1 MSESAQ
7 TASDTAPQ
15 APQATDAA
23 EHPARAAAN
32 RSRAAVGSKNKEA
45 WLALFDDDALI
56 EDPIGVSPI
65 DPIGKGIR
73 GKANISEFWDQNI
86 APNTHTFEV
95 HQSYAAGLE
104 VANHMTLKFLIGTSM
119 QAEVNGV
126 FTYRVN
132 EAGKIIALRGFW
144 ELAEMMKTMREAD

>member
-1 MSESAQ
+1 MSDSPTPKSA
-7 TASDTAPQ
+7 SVDSE
-15 APQATDAA
+15 

-45 WLALFDDDALI
+45 WLALFDDDAVI

-65 DPIGKGIR
+65 DPTGLGIR
-73 GKANISEFWDQNI
+73 GKAAISEFWDQNI
-86 APNTHTFEV
+86 APNSHRFIV

-104 VANHMTLKFLIGTSM
+104 VANHMTLNFLIGTSM

-126 FTYRVN
+126 FTYRVS

>member
-1 MSESAQ
+1 MLDSGNTPA
-7 TASDTAPQ
+7 DAP
-15 APQATDAA
+15 
-23 EHPARAAAN
+23 EHPARLAAD
-32 RSRAAVGSKNKEA
+32 RSRAAVGSKNREA

-65 DPIGKGIR
+65 DPTGLGIR
-73 GKANISEFWDQNI
+73 GKAAIAAFWDQNI
-86 APNTHTFEV
+86 APNSHQFEV

-132 EAGKIIALRGFW
+132 DTGKIVALRGFW
-144 ELAEMMKTMREAD
+144 ALAEMMKTMREAD